1 MYKENKRG
9 KISGKNQ
16 WILLFIHQWQFKNEL
31 RHIESKYLFNDRNS
45 FVNLE
50 PGALEYCWPDQTWP
64 FITCW
69 LRVFAELPSLHRQQQ
84 PWYPPR
90 CFLPGWPTFKHCIL
104 QARTNRRNL
113 IQLEVPNFVR
123 NKSFLVPDIYSL
135 PLSRPQPALLIAI
148 TEFWAV
154 DRLTVVLHWSGD
166 KAWLS
171 GQVWPKPGQ
180 IIIWSGQIWS
190 GRPYNLSGLAGYGQA
205 RPKKLSG
212 QVICGLVRPN
222 NYLVW
227 SDLVSA

>member
-1 MYKENKRG
+1 MWTGWDILTTRDLLG
-9 KISGKNQ
+9 FWLRWCGLFWFALIWFGFSWLGSILDGH
-16 WILLFIHQWQFKNEL
+16 ILLGLVWYGWDSCSCIHKL
-31 RHIESKYLFNDRNS
+31 DGTYK
-45 FVNLE
+45 
-50 PGALEYCWPDQTWP
+50 QT
-64 FITCW
+64 
-69 LRVFAELPSLHRQQQ
+69 L
-84 PWYPPR
+84 
-90 CFLPGWPTFKHCIL
+90 
-104 QARTNRRNL
+104 
-113 IQLEVPNFVR
+113 
-123 NKSFLVPDIYSL
+123 
-135 PLSRPQPALLIAI
+135 
-148 TEFWAV
+148 
-154 DRLTVVLHWSGD
+154 VLHWSGD